1 MSKTKV
7 DHIAIHS
14 KNIKKSV
21 KWYVDKFRCEIQYQD
36 DTWALLNF
44 ENISLAL
51 VTPEQHP
58 PHFAII
64 DERVASH
71 KIKKFTEM
79 EFLIYI
85 LMILILIQLKLS
97 TGLLSE

>member
-44 ENISLAL
+44 ENISIAL

-64 DERVASH
+64 DERIASH
-71 KIKKFTEM
+71 KDKKIHRDGISY
-79 EFLIYI
+79 IYTDDPDCNTI
-85 LMILILIQLKLS
+85 EVIDRSSQ
-97 TGLLSE
+97 

>member
-36 DTWALLNF
+36 DTWALLEF
-44 ENISLAL
+44 DNISIAL
-51 VTPEQHP
+51 VTPGDHP
-58 PHFAII
+58 PHFAVVDPNVTSDSNHKLHRDGIAFLYERDPDANTIEKI
-64 DERVASH
+64 DR
-71 KIKKFTEM
+71 KT
-79 EFLIYI
+79 
-85 LMILILIQLKLS
+85 
-97 TGLLSE
+97 

>member
-1 MSKTKV
+1 MRKTKV

-14 KNIKKSV
+14 KNIDKSV

-51 VTPEQHP
+51 VTPGQHP

-64 DERVASH
+64 DEGVASLENK
-71 KIKKFTEM
+71 KIHRDGISY
-79 EFLIYI
+79 IYTNDPDFNTI
-85 LMILILIQLKLS
+85 EVIDRSSQ
-97 TGLLSE
+97 

>member
-44 ENISLAL
+44 ENIFIPGFGRTYDSSKVGTGFSYTLSYLLPIYKKARSKKEN
-51 VTPEQHP
+51 P
-58 PHFAII
+58 
-64 DERVASH
+64 DEVETT
-71 KIKKFTEM
+71 IE
-79 EFLIYI
+79 E
-85 LMILILIQLKLS
+85 
-97 TGLLSE
+97 

>member
-14 KNIKKSV
+14 KDIQKSV
-21 KWYVDKFRCEIQYQD
+21 EWYVDKFRCEVQYQD

-64 DERVASH
+64 DKGVTSH
-71 KIKKFTEM
+71 ENIKTHRDGICYVYTNDPDCNIIEV
-79 EFLIYI
+79 IDRSS
-85 LMILILIQLKLS
+85 Q
-97 TGLLSE
+97 